1 MRAQSVIF
9 QSKAISSI
17 TIGDCGKH
25 YSAFNCK
32 KYKEQ
37 LNITLLFMLIQSY
50 TSFNV
55 VVIILI
61 V

>member
-32 KYKEQ
+32 KYKDKAAKYY
-37 LNITLLFMLIQSY
+37 IAFYVDT
-50 TSFNV
+50 
-55 VVIILI
+55 VIHKF
-61 V
+61 